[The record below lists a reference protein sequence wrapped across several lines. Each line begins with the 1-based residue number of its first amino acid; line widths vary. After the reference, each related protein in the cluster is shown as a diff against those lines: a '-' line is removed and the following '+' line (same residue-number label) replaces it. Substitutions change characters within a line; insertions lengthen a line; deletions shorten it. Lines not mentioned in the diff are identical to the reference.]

1 MSDDNSKI
9 PAQDMT
15 STDVDNNES
24 GTEDNSP
31 RVFDITSDLNI
42 APVKDDVDNNPPVP
56 VNISKDIKE
65 IPITKSET
73 RISIDSNQKIPDIIT
88 DKIIIEPEKDAI
100 ITEKPQTNDSIKT
113 PVSQFGPANPPAK
126 TVGMNRTNFN
136 ENINQQQR
144 IEKEPGNL
152 QEAIAAIK
160 NPIKTTTPSDP
171 MPKVPDRPWEAKPDS
186 KVKPLRT
193 YEIDFAEAMAK
204 KRISSAS
211 IAIAEDKKKEREKEV
226 ITNQQES
233 KIVPEENIITSYKFP
248 ETKENLTNPYKST
261 DSIPTK
267 PQQGVPATSIQN
279 YPVKED
285 ILKNAQPP
293 KDTLIV
299 KDSHSTRN
307 WFLGI
312 ISLIL
317 VCGGGYYAFY
327 LYQKSPL
334 APSPT
339 NNNVSS
345 TSQIERAKSIISPD
359 SKVLMDI
366 TGKNQNSIISAI
378 KTEISKPQ
386 QEKTIKEIILTEST
400 GETISKV
407 KAEKILQM
415 VGVSTPELFSRSLSD
430 DWMLGV
436 YSGTGEQKSVFIIT
450 TNNFFQNTFA
460 GLIQWEK
467 TMPED
472 LKQYLYSDSN
482 NQDFTIRGQYK
493 DKIIKNKDVR
503 EYVTE
508 NGHISFLYSFISND
522 KLVITDS
529 EYALEEIIT
538 KLEKDAFIR

>member
-15 STDVDNNES
+15 STDVDTNES
-24 GTEDNSP
+24 STEDNNP

-42 APVKDDVDNNPPVP
+42 APVKDEVDNNPPTP
-56 VNISKDIKE
+56 VNIPKETKE
-65 IPITKSET
+65 IPITKNE
-73 RISIDSNQKIPDIIT
+73 IQIGIDSNQKTPNIAT
-88 DKIIIEPEKDAI
+88 DKVIIEPEKDAI
-100 ITEKPQTNDSIKT
+100 VTEKPQINNSTKP

-136 ENINQQQR
+136 ENINQQQKV
-144 IEKEPGNL
+144 EKEPGNL

-160 NPIKTTTPSDP
+160 NPVKTTTPSAP
-171 MPKVPDRPWEAKPDS
+171 APKIPDRPWEAKPDS

-211 IAIAEDKKKEREKEV
+211 IAIAENKKKEREIAGNQPEPKIE
-226 ITNQQES
+226 TN
-233 KIVPEENIITSYKFP
+233 KNIINPYKFP
-248 ETKENLTNPYKST
+248 ENKENSVNSYKAPET
-261 DSIPTK
+261 IQTR
-267 PQQGVPATSIQN
+267 PQKEAPVAPIQTYPA
-279 YPVKED
+279 KED

-293 KDTLIV
+293 KDIV
-299 KDSHSTRN
+299 VTKDSHSTRN
-307 WFLGI
+307 WFLAI

-334 APSPT
+334 ASTPT
-339 NNNVSS
+339 NNNNTS

-359 SKVLMDI
+359 SKVLISI

-378 KTEISKPQ
+378 KTEITKSQP
-386 QEKTIKEIILTEST
+386 EKTIKEIILTESN
-400 GETISKV
+400 GEIISKV
-407 KAEKILQM
+407 KAEKILNTI
-415 VGVSTPELFSRSLSD
+415 GVNTPELFSRSISD

-503 EYVTE
+503 EYVAD

-529 EYALEEIIT
+529 EEALEEIIT

>member
-15 STDVDNNES
+15 STDVDTNES

-42 APVKDDVDNNPPVP
+42 APVKDDLDNNPSTPI
-56 VNISKDIKE
+56 NIPKETKE
-65 IPITKSET
+65 IPVTKNE
-73 RISIDSNQKIPDIIT
+73 IQIGIDSNKKTPNIIT
-88 DKIIIEPEKDAI
+88 EKTIVEPEKDTI
-100 ITEKPQTNDSIKT
+100 VTEKPQANDSIKP

-126 TVGMNRTNFN
+126 TVGMNRANFN
-136 ENINQQQR
+136 ENINQQQK

-160 NPIKTTTPSDP
+160 NPIKTTTPSAP
-171 MPKVPDRPWEAKPDS
+171 APKIPERPWEAKPDS

-211 IAIAEDKKKEREKEV
+211 IAIAEDKKKEREREV
-226 ITNQQES
+226 VVNQ
-233 KIVPEENIITSYKFP
+233 PEHKVEPSEDTITSYQFP
-248 ETKENLTNPYKST
+248 KTKENFVNPYKAPET
-261 DSIPTK
+261 IQTK
-267 PQQGVPATSIQN
+267 PQKEVMVTPAQS

-293 KDTLIV
+293 KDEVVI

-307 WFLGI
+307 WFLAI

-334 APSPT
+334 ASTPT
-339 NNNVSS
+339 NNNNTS

-359 SKVLMDI
+359 SKILISI
-366 TGKNQNSIISAI
+366 TGKNQNSIVSAI
-378 KTEISKPQ
+378 KTEVSKSQP
-386 QEKTIKEIILTEST
+386 EKTIKEIILTESN
-400 GETISKV
+400 GEIISKV
-407 KAEKILQM
+407 KAEKILNTI
-415 VGVSTPELFSRSLSD
+415 GVNTPELFSRSISD

-472 LKQYLYSDSN
+472 LKQYLYTESN

-503 EYVTE
+503 EYVAD

-529 EYALEEIIT
+529 EDALEEIIT